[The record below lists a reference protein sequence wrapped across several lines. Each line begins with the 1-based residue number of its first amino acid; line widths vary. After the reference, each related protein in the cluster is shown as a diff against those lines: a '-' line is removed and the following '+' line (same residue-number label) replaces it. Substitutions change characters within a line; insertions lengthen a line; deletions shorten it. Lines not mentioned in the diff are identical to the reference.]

1 MPVKNKARLV
11 CKVDLGQPPAKVT
24 WFKEGREIKDAK
36 KYKTSLKDGEA
47 VLEVPQV
54 ELSDGATYKVEVDNK
69 VEKVECEAKIIVLGW
84 CGFLESYC
92 LDMISNL
99 YRILSNK

>member
-1 MPVKNKARLV
+1 M
-11 CKVDLGQPPAKVT
+11 DLGQPPAKVT